1 MEFVCSM
8 KRSFYFG
15 LVLFSLCS
23 GWCWAIDTIRP
34 GQFFKDS
41 DFLESN
47 GSAFRLG
54 FFSPEGSTNRYVG
67 IWYNLPRTDVIWVAN
82 REKPLTDS
90 SGVLRLSEQGNVI
103 LMNGQN
109 EILWSSNVSSSSA
122 DSTVQLLDSGSLV
135 LQGSDG
141 SLLWQSIEHLGNTF
155 FRKSSLSTNLKTGE
169 KKYLTSWLTESDPSY
184 GNFTATL
191 VPLNMPEVFVWN
203 NGVPYWRSGPW
214 NGQYFMGVPFMTS
227 TYLDGFSVA
236 VQEGTTYLTFDY
248 SYLISFRLN
257 SSGVFVAAQ
266 WNWDEG
272 QWLNLWISK
281 TSDCDVYG
289 KCGAFG
295 SCNAERDPICSCLPG
310 FVPKNADEW
319 SMGNWK
325 NGCIR
330 RSPLLCERMNGS
342 YVGKSGEE
350 DGFLR
355 LQMMKVPDFSQWKYI
370 SEEDC
375 RPLCFGNC
383 SCLAYAFHSGIGCMT
398 WSRELVDIQKFSGDG
413 TSLYLRVAHSELGKK
428 QDHKATIVSVTVLGT
443 VFIVGALYFTLRW
456 KITRKRGRKRRSA
469 SEVLLSDIC
478 CPAAG
483 FLDYDIYNKDIE
495 HKKLEEVTMFS
506 FEVLA
511 RATNNFDAAN
521 KLGQGGFGPVYMGV
535 SPDGKKLAVKRL
547 SRNSGQGLKEFMN
560 EVEVISKLQHRN
572 LVRLL
577 GCCVERDEKMLVYEY
592 MPNRSLDAYIF
603 DPSCRGILQWRKR
616 FEIIEGIGRGLLYL
630 HRDSV
635 LKIIHRDLKAS
646 NILLDED
653 LNPKISDFGMARIF
667 KSNQNQADTLR
678 VVGTYGYMSPEYA
691 MEGRFSDKSDVFS
704 FGVLL
709 LEIVGGRRNTS
720 FYEDDGSLSLIGY
733 AWKLW
738 SEGSIEQLVDPA
750 LSSSST
756 TPEDII
762 RCVHVG
768 LLCVQDS
775 AHERPGVSTI
785 LSMLSSEIVDLP
797 PPKQPA
803 FVELQ
808 VPTPDPNNSAR
819 ILSKNSVTI
828 TDIGGR

>member
-1 MEFVCSM
+1 MEFICSR
-8 KRSFYFG
+8 KRCFYFG
-15 LVLFSLCS
+15 LVLFSFLGC
-23 GWCWAIDTIRP
+23 CWSIDTLRP
-34 GQFFKDS
+34 GQFIKDTN
-41 DFLESN
+41 FLVSN
-47 GSAFRLG
+47 DSAFKLG

-67 IWYNLPRTDVIWVAN
+67 IWYNLPQTHVIWVAN
-82 REKPLTDS
+82 MEKPLADS
-90 SGVLRLSEQGNVI
+90 LGVLGLSDQGNVI

-109 EILWSSNVSSSSA
+109 ETLWSTNVSKSSA
-122 DSTVQLLDSGSLV
+122 GSMVQLLDSGNLM

-141 SLLWQSIEHLGNTF
+141 SLLWQSIERLGNTL
-155 FRKSSLSTNLKTGE
+155 FRKARVSSNPKTGE

-184 GNFTATL
+184 GSFTATI

-214 NGQYFMGVPFMTS
+214 NGQYFLGVPSMSS
-227 TYLDGFSVA
+227 TYLEGFSVA
-236 VQEGTTYLTFDY
+236 VQEGTTYLSFDNSNLV
-248 SYLISFRLN
+248 SYQLN
-257 SSGVFVAAQ
+257 SSGVLVQ
-266 WNWDEG
+266 WNWDED
-272 QWLNLWISK
+272 QWWNTWESK

-295 SCNAERDPICSCLPG
+295 SCNAERDPICSCLLG

-319 SMGNWK
+319 SMGNWTD
-325 NGCIR
+325 GCIR
-330 RSPLLCERMNGS
+330 RSPLKCEKMNGS
-342 YVGKSGEE
+342 YVGNSGED

-355 LQMMKVPDFSQWKYI
+355 LEMMKVPDFPHWKFI

-375 RPLCFGNC
+375 RSLCFGNC
-383 SCLAYAFHSGIGCMT
+383 SCLAYAFDIRIGCLT
-398 WSRELVDIQKFSGDG
+398 WSRELVDLQKFSGDA
-413 TSLYLRVAHSELGKK
+413 TVLYLRVAHSELEKK
-428 QDHKATIVSVTVLGT
+428 RNHKATIVSVVVLGT
-443 VFIVGALYFTLRW
+443 VFIAGALYLALRW
-456 KITRKRGRKRRSA
+456 KITRRRGRKMIS
-469 SEVLLSDIC
+469 SEVLLSDNGSP
-478 CPAAG
+478 PAA
-483 FLDYDIYNKDIE
+483 LSDKNIHNMDVE
-495 HKKLEEVTMFS
+495 HTKLQEVTMFS

-511 RATNNFDAAN
+511 GATNNFDAAN

-535 SPDGKKLAVKRL
+535 SPDGKRLAVKRL

-560 EVEVISKLQHRN
+560 EVEVISKLQHQN

-577 GCCVERDEKMLVYEY
+577 GCCIERDEKMPVYEY

-603 DPSCRGILQWRKR
+603 DPSRRGILLWRKR

-635 LKIIHRDLKAS
+635 LRIIHRDLKAS
-646 NILLDED
+646 NILLDEE

-691 MEGRFSDKSDVFS
+691 MDGRFSEKSDVFS

-709 LEIVGGRRNTS
+709 LEIVSGRRNTS

-738 SEGSIEQLVDPA
+738 SEGSIEKLVDPA
-750 LSSSST
+750 LSSSSA
-756 TPEDII
+756 TPEEIL

-775 AHERPGVSTI
+775 AHERPSVSTI

-797 PPKQPA
+797 APKQPA

-808 VPTPDPNNSAR
+808 IPASESTNSAR
-819 ILSKNSVTI
+819 ILSKNYVTV
-828 TDIGGR
+828 TDIQGR